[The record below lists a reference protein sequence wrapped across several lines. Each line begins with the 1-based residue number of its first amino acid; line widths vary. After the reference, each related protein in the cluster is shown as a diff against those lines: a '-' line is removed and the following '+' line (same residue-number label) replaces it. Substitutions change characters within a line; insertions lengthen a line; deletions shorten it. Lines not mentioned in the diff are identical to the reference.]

1 MLDRRHRLTSSAGFT
16 EATRRGRRA
25 ASRTL
30 VVHVSA
36 RRSGNAADEE
46 PQVGVVVSRAVGGAV
61 ARNRVKRRLRHL
73 ARARLDRLPRSTM
86 VVLRALPPAADAS
99 SRALAGDLDTV
110 LTRLA
115 PRTDVPRSSAR

>member
-25 ASRTL
+25 GTRTL
-30 VVHVSA
+30 VVHLVAAGSA
-36 RRSGNAADEE
+36 E

-61 ARNRVKRRLRHL
+61 VRNRVKRRLRHL
-73 ARARLDRLPRSTM
+73 ARARLGRLPRSTM

-99 SRALAGDLDTV
+99 SSSLARDLDSA
-110 LTRLA
+110 LTRLGA
-115 PRTDVPRSSAR
+115 GPAVPGSGAR